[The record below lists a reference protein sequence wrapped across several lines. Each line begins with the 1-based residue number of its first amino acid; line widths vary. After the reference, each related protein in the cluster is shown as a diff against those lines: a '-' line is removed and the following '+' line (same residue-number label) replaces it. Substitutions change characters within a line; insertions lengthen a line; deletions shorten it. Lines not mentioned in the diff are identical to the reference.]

1 MAENDLAL
9 SLFSGKDGVEES
21 QFRGNANC
29 SDRERE
35 TSWRGVHCQRCC
47 LTRSWRASLRR
58 GSRKTHAHLSQIFVS

>member
-29 SDRERE
+29 SERELELERERLLGE
-35 TSWRGVHCQRCC
+35 EFIAKGV
-47 LTRSWRASLRR
+47 
-58 GSRKTHAHLSQIFVS
+58 V

>member
-29 SDRERE
+29 SDRERDF
-35 TSWRGVHCQRCC
+35 
-47 LTRSWRASLRR
+47 LARSSLP
-58 GSRKTHAHLSQIFVS
+58 KVLFDT

>member
-29 SDRERE
+29 SERERLLGQ
-35 TSWRGVHCQRCC
+35 S
-47 LTRSWRASLRR
+47 SLP
-58 GSRKTHAHLSQIFVS
+58 KVLFDT